1 LDGRRALSD
10 RWGVNEQTRH
20 ILVICIGAGVAIF
33 GACTKTCE
41 HELYALA
48 GIIVAGEFGLA
59 RSAPTVTSRVD
70 HPVTTINQGSD
81 AAR

>member
-1 LDGRRALSD
+1 M
-10 RWGVNEQTRH
+10 NEQTRH

-59 RSAPTVTSRVD
+59 RSTPSGPTVRLTD
-70 HPVTTINQGSD
+70 HPVTINQQE
-81 AAR
+81 RREQP